1 MMTKNNKIKTIIALL
16 ALSFTI
22 SAQNLKPGDGIK
34 ISFFNI
40 EEEINGEYFIQDNG
54 NIHLPYLGLLKTM
67 NKDFSE
73 LRSDVIK
80 GYTNIYKNPEISVQP
95 LYRIGILGEVT
106 NPGVYYV
113 SGFETITD
121 VLALAGGENSDSNI
135 ENIMI
140 LRNDSQME
148 IDLESFLVGNNNLS
162 DIGIESGDKIFV
174 PRTWWVGARDA
185 SILVSGVA
193 VIVALAGLFTN

>member
-1 MMTKNNKIKTIIALL
+1 MTKNNKIKTIITLL

-135 ENIMI
+135 EDIMI
-140 LRNDSQME
+140 LRNDSQMK
-148 IDLESFLVGNNNLS
+148 IDLESFLEGNNNLT